1 MSNTLVIEITNPK
14 AKDLLQQL
22 EDLHWIKVLED
33 PTLRIPASSKRN
45 FRGVITKEQ
54 GKKLQT
60 HIETIRNEW
69 GDI

>member
-14 AKDLLQQL
+14 VKDLLQQL
-22 EDLHWIKVLED
+22 EDLDWIKVLED
-33 PTLRIPASSKRN
+33 SASKISTSPKRK
-45 FRGVITKEQ
+45 FRGAITKEQ